1 MSLIKYLNA
10 SWYSTK
16 DRPYAGY
23 CGVIPIPG
31 CWYWYSI
38 GGSQKASIPNTR
50 PIPKFYWQRSNQKQR
65 NSKKVKSVHYHDALQ
80 KGCQSERHK

>member
-16 DRPYAGY
+16 DRLYAGY
-23 CGVIPIPG
+23 CGAIPIPG

-38 GGSQKASIPNTR
+38 GI
-50 PIPKFYWQRSNQKQR
+50 
-65 NSKKVKSVHYHDALQ
+65 VLV
-80 KGCQSERHK
+80 

>member
-16 DRPYAGY
+16 DRLYAGY
-23 CGVIPIPG
+23 CGAIPIPG

-38 GGSQKASIPNTR
+38 DIVLVVVKNHLYPIPN
-50 PIPKFYWQRSNQKQR
+50 QQSSNQKQR
-65 NSKKVKSVHYHDALQ
+65 IYYQ
-80 KGCQSERHK
+80 